1 MTHTEKINA
10 AWEMHIITS
19 WWITCYDIFTLAW
32 KYRWGKIYDRDKKYI
47 ILSGSCELMQEK
59 DGSDITENIDSSN
72 GIFEIHAGIPHIF
85 YFAEDTRMI
94 EWFPEGTKS
103 EEYERYRVMKK

>member
-1 MTHTEKINA
+1 
-10 AWEMHIITS
+10 
-19 WWITCYDIFTLAW
+19 
-32 KYRWGKIYDRDKKYI
+32 
-47 ILSGSCELMQEK
+47 MQEK